1 MLSRK
6 ITSRQHPLVKHLVS
20 LRETSAYRSAT
31 GSCLITSSAVLRELP
46 RHWRVKLLLVTEG
59 YPCPDREAESTIEIP
74 EELMQKITG
83 LMKPGPVAAE
93 VAMPTFLRPLQEL
106 ESFPYLL
113 LLDGVSDPG
122 NCGTLLRTAHCLGWQ
137 GAIFTEG
144 SVDPFNDKAL
154 RAGKTAP
161 FHLPLAYCSRS
172 ELLAWLGT
180 SERTLL
186 VADANGIPLD
196 SCQIGPP
203 LLLALGNEG
212 HGSQLRDHPQATPIS
227 IPMEERSESLNVGAA
242 GAILMHQLRRAL

>member
-6 ITSRQHPLVKHLVS
+6 ITSRQHPLVKHLIS
-20 LRETSAYRSAT
+20 LRETSAHRSAT
-31 GSCLITSSAVLRELP
+31 RSCLITSSAVLRELP

-59 YPCPDREAESTIEIP
+59 YSCPDREADSIIEIP

-93 VAMPTFLRPLQEL
+93 VAMPTLSGSLQEL
-106 ESFPYLL
+106 ERFPYLL

-161 FHLPLAYCSRS
+161 FHLPLARCSRNQ
-172 ELLAWLGT
+172 LLEWLET
-180 SERTLL
+180 SERMLL
-186 VADANGIPLD
+186 VADTSGTPLA
-196 SCQIGPP
+196 SCQIRPP
-203 LLLALGNEG
+203 FLLALGNEG
-212 HGSQLRDHPQATPIS
+212 HGSQLQSCPHATKIS
-227 IPMEERSESLNVGAA
+227 ISMEESSESLNVGAA